1 MGKPTASGPCKPE
14 IVTANVKFEG
24 RATNG
29 IILIVL
35 PDSKDDKL
43 KFIVAEFVLAT
54 IHGSVRAKFPLSK
67 KGDAAGVLYPLVF
80 VPVFAKSWTSIW
92 TFPK

>member
-1 MGKPTASGPCKPE
+1 MGRPTASAPCKPE
-14 IVTANVKFEG
+14 IVTANVKFVG
-24 RATNG
+24 RMKKLAKLT
-29 IILIVL
+29 VL
-35 PDSKDDKL
+35 PDCKDDKL

-67 KGDAAGVLYPLVF
+67 KGTAAGVLYPLVF
-80 VPVFAKSWTSIW
+80 GPVFAKSWTSIW